1 MRKQLQAL
9 SLEFCR
15 RLQNCQVCQC
25 RRRNRQFCMNS
36 RSTTRLSLKK
46 QQPCL
51 RGGLRKEL
59 LHFLLSLRRIMEG
72 LPILASI

>member
-9 SLEFCR
+9 SLAILSTFAGLSSLSVSAQESTILYEQSFDDPT
-15 RLQNCQVCQC
+15 
-25 RRRNRQFCMNS
+25 QFEEAAA
-36 RSTTRLSLKK
+36 L
-46 QQPCL
+46 P